1 MNAVYRRTAQTRSAL
16 CTVSLYVC
24 VRQNGVC
31 DTAASHSALRPDS
44 AFSASRR
51 RLSSSRAAW
60 VSGCGMVRRRRD
72 QARCRPRIRHRAPQA
87 LLPHLRRSYRNSR
100 RHGCTSSK
108 PPAPPTPRAP
118 HPECAAP
125 PRANAAESHGTGAA
139 AARRGLART
148 TRWACGRDVDE
159 LDRGR
164 ALAALRE
171 EHGLEARLRG
181 GRCGEMWGDTG
192 RCGEM

>member
-1 MNAVYRRTAQTRSAL
+1 MMTPRFKL
-16 CTVSLYVC
+16 CTIC
-24 VRQNGVC
+24 VRNGVC

-87 LLPHLRRSYRNSR
+87 LLPHLKRSYCNSWR
-100 RHGCTSSK
+100 PSPTSSK

-125 PRANAAESHGTGAA
+125 PRANSAESHGTGAA
-139 AARRGLART
+139 GARRGLAKT
-148 TRWACGRDVDE
+148 TRWACGRDLDE

-171 EHGLEARLRG
+171 EHGFEARLRG
-181 GRCGEMWGDTG
+181 GRCGEVWGDTG
-192 RCGEM
+192 RYGEM